1 MQVQTKHQYY
11 TPEEYLELEET
22 ADYRSEYRDGSI
34 LPMAGRTTNHNRLT
48 LDFCTFLNL
57 ALRQQNAEI
66 FSGDVRLWITRFRQY
81 TYPDAMVVKG
91 QPIYEGKGQT
101 TIVNPAIIV
110 EVLSNSTRNYDQGDK
125 FDYYR
130 SIPEFEEYILID
142 QYRFHVKQF
151 VKNKEGKWVLT
162 KYTREDS
169 ILVLESIEF
178 QVELRELYA
187 RVDFDL
193 KEE

>member
-1 MQVQTKHQYY
+1 MQVKVKPQHY
-11 TPEEYLELEET
+11 TPEEYLELEKK
-22 ADYRSEYRDGSI
+22 ADYRSEYRDGRI
-34 LPMAGRTTNHNRLT
+34 LPMAGGTTNHNRLT

-66 FSGDVRLWITRFRQY
+66 FSGDVRLWITDFRQY

-91 QPIYEGKGQT
+91 KPIYEGKGKT
-101 TIVNPAIIV
+101 TIVNPAVIV
-110 EVLSNSTRNYDQGDK
+110 EVLSSSTRNYDQGDK

-142 QYRFHVKQF
+142 QYRFYIKQF
-151 VKNKEGKWVLT
+151 VKNRAGKWVLT
-162 KYTREDS
+162 EYTGEDS
-169 ILVLESIEF
+169 VLVLESVEF

-187 RVDFDL
+187 RVDFEL
-193 KEE
+193 QEE